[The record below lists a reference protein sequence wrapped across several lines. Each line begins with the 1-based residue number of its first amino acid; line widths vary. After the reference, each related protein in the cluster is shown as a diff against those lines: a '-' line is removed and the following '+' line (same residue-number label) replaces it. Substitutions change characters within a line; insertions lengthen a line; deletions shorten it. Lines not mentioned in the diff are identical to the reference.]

1 MDPMESDKPKIRSA
15 RVSILGRGRF
25 SPACCNRYH
34 NACSSLNIIRRLPSG
49 DAKGLK
55 VLTLLAAVCLLSSA
69 NFQVIPAYAST
80 VQQCSAQAGSQC
92 TLTFN
97 LSNGDKVSGSISIT
111 GGSSNDV
118 NFYVTNPSGAK
129 IYDAGRVTDGTSF
142 AFTADTS
149 GAYILHFDNSFS
161 LLSAKQ
167 VTVSYDV
174 SSGGI
179 PEFPPQILLLTVLSL
194 FVVVSYMIIRRRVT
208 NAPS

>member
-1 MDPMESDKPKIRSA
+1 LRI
-15 RVSILGRGRF
+15 
-25 SPACCNRYH
+25 
-34 NACSSLNIIRRLPSG
+34 
-49 DAKGLK
+49 
-55 VLTLLAAVCLLSSA
+55 LTLLVAVCFLSSA
-69 NFQVIPAYAST
+69 IFQVVPAHAAT
-80 VQQCSAQAGSQC
+80 VQQCSAPASSQC

-97 LSNGDKVSGSISIT
+97 LNNGDKVSGSISIT

-142 AFTADTS
+142 TFSADSS

-161 LLSAKQ
+161 LLSGKQ

-179 PEFPPQILLLTVLSL
+179 PEFPPQILFATVLAL
-194 FVVVSYMIIRRRVT
+194 FVVASYLIVRRRVT
-208 NAPS
+208 NASS